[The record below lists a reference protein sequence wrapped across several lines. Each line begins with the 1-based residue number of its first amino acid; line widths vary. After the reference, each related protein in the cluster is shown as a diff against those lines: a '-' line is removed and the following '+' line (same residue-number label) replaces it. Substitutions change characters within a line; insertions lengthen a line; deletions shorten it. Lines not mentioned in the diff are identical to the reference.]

1 MTPLYKYSTTYPA
14 VVFVLYKY
22 STTYPAV
29 VFVGLALQM
38 ALLRKAPFQPLGVV
52 QNGVVW
58 ATVTNED
65 NILIGKAFPKWSVS
79 ISFHCK
85 QLLEI

>member
-1 MTPLYKYSTTYPA
+1 MSRGDLNSYDLILHKVKIMTPLYKYST
-14 VVFVLYKY
+14 Y
-22 STTYPAV
+22 SAI

-65 NILIGKAFPKWSVS
+65 NILIGKAFSKWSVS
-79 ISFHCK
+79 LFTVSNC
-85 QLLEI
+85 

>member
-1 MTPLYKYSTTYPA
+1 MSWGDLNSYDLILHKVKIMTPLYKYSTTYPA
-14 VVFVLYKY
+14 I
-22 STTYPAV
+22 

-65 NILIGKAFPKWSVS
+65 NSLIGKAF
-79 ISFHCK
+79 
-85 QLLEI
+85 